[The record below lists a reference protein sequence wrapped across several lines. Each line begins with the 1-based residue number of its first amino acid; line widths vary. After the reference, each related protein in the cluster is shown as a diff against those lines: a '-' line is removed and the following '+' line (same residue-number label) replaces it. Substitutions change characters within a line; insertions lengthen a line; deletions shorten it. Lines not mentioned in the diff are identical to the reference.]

1 VTEAQEPRAWV
12 APMLAQTLDLRSET
26 GVLRSGEWVFERKL
40 DGLRCL
46 AVRSGSHVEL
56 LSRNRLPFGARF
68 VAIRHAVEALPID
81 DLVLDGEMVAFDAK
95 GRTSFSLLQSP
106 DRDVPPTYCV
116 FDLVRLLG
124 SDTTPLPLT
133 ERRALLQRALSGAPP
148 TIEVVPQLKG
158 DASGLLQ
165 EACDAGWEGLVAK
178 RASSPYRSGRTGDW
192 RKLKC
197 SSRQELVVGGW
208 TDPSGSR
215 TGFGALLVGYY
226 DADGG
231 LRYAGRVGTGFDAR
245 DLRTIYRELLRLET
259 REPPFADAPP
269 GRGVHWAAPALVAEV
284 NFTEW
289 TRDGRLRHPSF
300 LGLREDKDPAQVRR
314 EDTHYPGR
322 P

>member
-1 VTEAQEPRAWV
+1 MSGAEEPRAWV
-12 APMLAQTLDLRSET
+12 APMLAQTLDLGSEP
-26 GVLRSGEWVFERKL
+26 GALRSGDWVFERKL

-46 AVRSGSHVEL
+46 AVRFGSQVEL
-56 LSRNRLPFGARF
+56 LSRNRLPFGGRF
-68 VAIRHAVEALPID
+68 QAIRDAVGALPVD
-81 DLVLDGEMVAFDAK
+81 DLVLDGEMVAFDAEGK
-95 GRTSFSLLQSP
+95 TSFSLLQSP
-106 DRDVPPTYCV
+106 DHDVSPTYCV

-124 SDTTPLPLT
+124 SDTTPLPHS
-133 ERRALLQRALSGAPP
+133 ERRALLQKALSGAPSA
-148 TIEVVPQLKG
+148 IQVVPQLLG

-178 RASSPYRSGRTGDW
+178 RASSPYRSGRSGDW

-226 DADGG
+226 DDEGR
-231 LRYAGRVGTGFDAR
+231 LRYAGRVGTGFDSR
-245 DLRTIYRELLRLET
+245 DLRTIYSELRRLEAAAS
-259 REPPFADAPP
+259 PFADAPP

-314 EDTHYPGR
+314 EDTHYPG
-322 P
+322 PP